1 MMSHH
6 RKNLE
11 VEVLLTVEY
20 NLYNDM
26 MWEILTSPEKLA
38 CMLT

>member
-1 MMSHH
+1 MISHH

-11 VEVLLTVEY
+11 VEVLLIVAY

-26 MWEILTSPEKLA
+26 IWEILTSP
-38 CMLT
+38 